1 VLEAAG
7 NFVAGKQSVMD
18 LALAPA
24 SLAEKQTKGIRAATS
39 FSVPRRGSY
48 RVREVVRE
56 AVQDRIWASV
66 APIEIR

>member
-1 VLEAAG
+1 
-7 NFVAGKQSVMD
+7 MD